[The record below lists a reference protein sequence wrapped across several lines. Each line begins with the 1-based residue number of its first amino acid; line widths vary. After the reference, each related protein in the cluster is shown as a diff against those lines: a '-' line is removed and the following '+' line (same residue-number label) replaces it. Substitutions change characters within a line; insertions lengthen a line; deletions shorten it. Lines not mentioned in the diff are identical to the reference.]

1 MRLPFS
7 ASPVYGLR
15 LHNYSIEDFDMDSF
29 MAGILA
35 GVLLERYHLIH
46 EGNMADFLYIV
57 LTIAGFGFMAWA
69 VHMLKE

>member
-1 MRLPFS
+1 
-7 ASPVYGLR
+7 
-15 LHNYSIEDFDMDSF
+15 MDSF

-46 EGNMADFLYIV
+46 EGNMADFLYIA